1 MEKGLESIEK
11 EIAGEKA
18 AALGLSGRKLQAAL
32 DKLRR
37 FDEDAAGGRRG
48 RGAVGRA
55 ELVEGAGEALWAY
68 IVQREAA
75 GLVDAEYIRKE
86 YSVPVDVWTHMTPRM
101 EQAGSLTPA
110 ARSGGDSGETRDPGR
125 GR

>member
-1 MEKGLESIEK
+1 MNKGLESIEK

-18 AALGLSGRKLQAAL
+18 AALGRSGRKLEAAL

-37 FDEDAAGGRRG
+37 FDEDPASGRRG
-48 RGAVGRA
+48 GGPAAARA

-68 IVQREAA
+68 IVQREAV

-86 YSVPVDVWTHMTPRM
+86 YSVPADVWTHMSPKM
-101 EQAGSLTPA
+101 EQAEQERRSP
-110 ARSGGDSGETRDPGR
+110 SGGGGKA
-125 GR
+125 